1 MQRTVVMSSKDCLS
15 YGELLDCEE
24 AASSEGLAESRSL
37 SPEGGDRELDYNEA
51 MDTDR
56 HCEPQVRKPRIL
68 EGAMKLEFV
77 QFYSPSG
84 RYAFAFLPMSKFSE
98 IENLARQHNYHLIG
112 HVNGS
117 RMAQILNS
125 LKTFHCV

>member
-24 AASSEGLAESRSL
+24 AASSEGLAESCSL

-56 HCEPQVRKPRIL
+56 HCEPQVRKPIL

-77 QFYSPSG
+77 QFYSP
-84 RYAFAFLPMSKFSE
+84 RWADMLLPFLPMSKFSE
-98 IENLARQHNYHLIG
+98 TENLARQHNYRLKG
-112 HVNGS
+112 HVKGS

-125 LKTFHCV
+125 